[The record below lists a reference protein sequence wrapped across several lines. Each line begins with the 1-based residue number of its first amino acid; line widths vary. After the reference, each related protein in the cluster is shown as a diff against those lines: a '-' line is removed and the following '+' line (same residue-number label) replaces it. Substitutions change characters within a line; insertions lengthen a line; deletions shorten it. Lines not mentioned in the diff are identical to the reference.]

1 MKMNQ
6 NTQHIWFSSDT
17 HFGHNRAFIYEPR
30 GFSNIYEH
38 DKTIINNW
46 NSLVD
51 NNDEV
56 YLLGDIMLG
65 DNEYGLNC
73 LKQLKGRIHIV
84 RGNHCTDAR
93 MELYKQCWNVIEIT
107 EGQYLKVNGQNFY
120 LCHYP
125 TNTSNLEKSDN
136 LKEHIINLYGHTHQ
150 KTNFY
155 QGIPYMYH
163 VGVDSHSCIPVSLEQ
178 VLADIKQ
185 EIKKCKSYL

>member
-93 MELYKQCWNVIEIT
+93 MELYKQCPNVVESS
-107 EGQYLKVNGQNFY
+107 EGQYFKYNGQNFY
-120 LCHYP
+120 LNHYP
-125 TNTSNLEKSDN
+125 TFTSNLEKSDK
-136 LKEHIINLYGHTHQ
+136 LKEHVINLYGHTHQ
-150 KTNFY
+150 QTNFY
-155 QGIPYMYH
+155 QGIPFMYH
-163 VGVDSHSCIPVSLEQ
+163 VGVDSHNCYPVSVEQ
-178 VLADIKQ
+178 IFKDIKA
-185 EIKKCKSYL
+185 EVNKCKSYL

>member
-17 HFGHNRAFIYEPR
+17 HFGHNRAFLYEPR

-65 DNEYGLNC
+65 DNEYGLKC
-73 LKQLKGRIHIV
+73 LKQLKGKIHII

-93 MELYKQCWNVIEIT
+93 MQLYSQCWNVVEIT

-125 TNTSNLEKSDN
+125 TMTSNLEKTAN
-136 LKEHIINLYGHTHQ
+136 LKEHTINLFGHTHQ

-155 QGIPYMYH
+155 QGIPFMYH
-163 VGVDSHSCIPVSLEQ
+163 VGLDSHNCKPVSLEE
-178 VLADIKQ
+178 VLSDIGK
-185 EIKKCKSYL
+185 EAASCLSYL

>member
-17 HFGHNRAFIYEPR
+17 HFGHNRAFLYEPR

-65 DNEYGLNC
+65 DNEYGLKC
-73 LKQLKGRIHIV
+73 LKQLKGKIHII

-93 MELYKQCWNVIEIT
+93 MQLYSQCWNVVEIT
-107 EGQYLKVNGQNFY
+107 NTQSIYLDIHIRKLTSIRVFRLCIMLDWILIIVSQYLW
-120 LCHYP
+120 
-125 TNTSNLEKSDN
+125 
-136 LKEHIINLYGHTHQ
+136 
-150 KTNFY
+150 
-155 QGIPYMYH
+155 
-163 VGVDSHSCIPVSLEQ
+163 
-178 VLADIKQ
+178 
-185 EIKKCKSYL
+185 KKF